1 MGQSVLA
8 LRPGGSAQVLDF
20 SGRLQR
26 SAELF
31 CQVVWPQVA
40 GVFGPGRLVRVEA
53 MESDCTKV
61 LDLLGIDYLFTPASG
76 EAFGLASRV
85 QAPDR
90 AGRPWDGFTM
100 SVHQYDRLQ
109 GVQEAGF
116 GHLVPAVAVQ
126 AFLDWQSKLLS
137 VGVAR
142 VRELVG
148 TAPTGTRR
156 GPSGPFYVWS
166 FDDLRKAG
174 RLIARF
180 PDPSIADPFTA
191 FGTR

>member
-1 MGQSVLA
+1 L
-8 LRPGGSAQVLDF
+8 
-20 SGRLQR
+20 
-26 SAELF
+26 
-31 CQVVWPQVA
+31 VVTVA
-40 GVFGPGRLVRVEA
+40 G
-53 MESDCTKV
+53 S
-61 LDLLGIDYLFTPASG
+61 SG
-76 EAFGLASRV
+76 VEAFGLASRV

-109 GVQEAGF
+109 GAQEAGF

-148 TAPTGTRR
+148 TIPTGTHR

-180 PDPSIADPFTA
+180 PDPSIVDPFTA
-191 FGTR
+191 LGTR